1 MDVSQKLN
9 KRALENAIHLHV
21 DRYDSNSV
29 FSSPFEQGD
38 YIHASDKYS
47 AIAVP
52 KSLDKSLEYRKLDSP
67 NIMAVLC
74 EYSPT
79 HIVTADNIKEALTQ
93 ADIDPDLYDIKC
105 CDCRGSGI
113 VYWNYTDR
121 NGNEYEDKFDCPVC
135 QGNSYIPNGIG
146 KFISLKND
154 IAISGH
160 LLRRIY
166 GSMVCL
172 GASTAKL
179 SLLSHLRARFDLDNG
194 IIMLA
199 MLNSK
204 SSYLCNSHLSL
215 TQITE

>member
-1 MDVSQKLN
+1 MDSLKDLT

-21 DRYDSNSV
+21 ERYDSNSV
-29 FSSPFEQGD
+29 FSTPFEQGD
-38 YIHASDKYS
+38 YIHASDKYTV
-47 AIAVP
+47 IAVP

-67 NIMAVLC
+67 NVMAVLC

-79 HIVTADNIKEALTQ
+79 YIVTADNIKEALIQ
-93 ADIDPDLYDIKC
+93 ADINPDMHDIVC

-113 VYWNYTDR
+113 VDWTYTDR
-121 NGNEYEDKFDCPVC
+121 NGNEYEGEFDCPVC

-154 IAISGH
+154 IAISGQ

-172 GASTAKL
+172 DASTAKL

-215 TQITE
+215 TKFTE